1 MGLADHYELAKK
13 LKRMSSGYVMTGAAD
28 PDWSVVMLFYSALHV
43 TTAYMI
49 NVGDSGQYA

>member
-1 MGLADHYELAKK
+1 MADHYELAKK